1 MQKKRRQVILEKLN
15 LTKPQRESVLQLMAA
30 QKNKYR
36 KLLHEAHERMHII
49 TDLTTSL
56 EFWLN
61 VDGRFE
67 HISPACEKITGYAP
81 VEFLDGRVTMEEVI
95 HPDSRRRFRMDR
107 KRAMTGKTG
116 SEVEYKFIRKD
127 AVERWAIASWQ
138 PVITRRGRQI
148 GVRISIQDAT
158 RLKEAENARDCA
170 RAALDAFAFDCGKA
184 AVLYIDAQGAVTGW
198 SASAQSLFQRDM
210 PKDGLLNCT
219 DLFLNGGSLDFA
231 AIAAEKKRVPV
242 SLLRHDGSERTALLL
257 VFPCLDGINQQAGYC
272 LFLTATERGDS

>member
-15 LTKPQRESVLQLMAA
+15 LTKPQRENVLQLMAA

-81 VEFLDGRVTMEEVI
+81 AEFLEGRVTMEEVI

-116 SEVEYKFIRKD
+116 SDVEYKFIRKD

-170 RAALDAFAFDCGKA
+170 RAALDSFACDCGKA
-184 AVLYIDAQGAVTGW
+184 AVLYIDARGAVTGW
-198 SASAQSLFQRDM
+198 SASAQALFQRDM
-210 PKDGLLNCT
+210 PKHNGIVCA
-219 DLFLNGGSLDFA
+219 DLIVDAASLDFA
-231 AIAAEKKRVPV
+231 AVAAEKKRVPV
-242 SLLRHDGSERTALLL
+242 TFVRGDGTEGAALLA
-257 VFPCLDGINQQAGYC
+257 VFPCLDGIDKQGGYC